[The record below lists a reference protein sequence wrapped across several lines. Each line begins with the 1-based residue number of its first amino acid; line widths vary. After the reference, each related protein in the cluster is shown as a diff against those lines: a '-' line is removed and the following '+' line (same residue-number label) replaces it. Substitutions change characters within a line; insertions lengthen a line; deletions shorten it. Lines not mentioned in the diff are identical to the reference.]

1 MDRIPGALL
10 AGEKVSITLTLA
22 IILDD
27 EITSPLTEELHRLR
41 ARIAAHKNAPG
52 SAASRHSATTL
63 LPRSYQSQ
71 QPHPDL
77 ERRFHQL
84 MKDLYQETGRRST
97 AIGKPYWS
105 NYFNRS
111 VTLRGGLEAAR
122 RYLARRDPQNGFQRM
137 IDLGLADISLEA
149 VVLKHPWMALF
160 TSQELATA
168 RRRLRNA
175 GLSHLTPADA

>member
-1 MDRIPGALL
+1 MLDWAAHIRGTSHPTDFDQVFNLLASWANGPIHEFRVFVGELLAQMDRIPGALL

-27 EITSPLTEELHRLR
+27 EITSPLTEELDRLR

-52 SAASRHSATTL
+52 SAASGHSATTL
-63 LPRSYQSQ
+63 LPGSYQSQ
-71 QPHPDL
+71 QPQPDL

-97 AIGKPYWS
+97 AIGKPYSS

-111 VTLRGGLEAAR
+111 VTLRRGLGAAHR
-122 RYLARRDPQNGFQRM
+122 PPPPRDPQNSCQ
-137 IDLGLADISLEA
+137 S
-149 VVLKHPWMALF
+149 
-160 TSQELATA
+160 
-168 RRRLRNA
+168 
-175 GLSHLTPADA
+175 